1 MHYPINK
8 WTLEYHR
15 FDIPEGITV
24 NESNESPK
32 YIICSCYYLPK
43 FNFIFQSEICDGCH
57 YLMQKAI
64 NFNNVLIVF
73 TGKNDYKINF
83 WYISKDNAINISDK
97 F

>member
-1 MHYPINK
+1 M
-8 WTLEYHR
+8 
-15 FDIPEGITV
+15 PEGITV
-24 NESNESPK
+24 NERNESPK

-64 NFNNVLIVF
+64 SFNNVSIVF
-73 TGKNDYKINF
+73 TDKNDYKINF